1 LTEENKNINR
11 VDIIDEMKTSY
22 IDYAMSVIVSR
33 ALPDVRDGLK
43 PVHRR
48 IIYAMKELGLT
59 PNKSHRKSAR
69 IVGDVLGKYHPHG
82 DQSVYNAMV
91 RMAQDFSIRY
101 ELVNGHGNFGSVDGD
116 SPAAMRYTEAKM
128 GKITAELLKDINK
141 DTVNFRANFDNSLQE
156 PIVLPARYPN
166 LLVNGTNGI
175 AVGMATSIPPHNLG
189 EVIDG
194 VVKLID
200 DPEADIE
207 DLIEIIKG
215 PDFPTRASVLGISR
229 IKKAYRTGRG
239 KIKVKST
246 ARIEEMSRG
255 KSKIIVS
262 EIPYQVNKSRL
273 LEEIANLVKN
283 KKIDGI
289 TDLRDESDRNG
300 IRIVIELRQDVNA
313 EIILNK
319 LFKHTKLKI
328 TYSIIM
334 LALVNQQ
341 PKVMNL
347 YEILYH
353 YLEHQKEVETRRIK
367 YDLDKAE
374 KRAHILEGYKIALDN
389 IDEIIK
395 LIKSSDSTEE
405 AKLEL
410 IKAYHFSDVQA
421 DAILNMRLSK
431 LTGLEQEKIEE
442 EYASLIEIIKELKK
456 ILGDESLLLSIIRE
470 DLLTVKEKYG
480 DERKTKIRIG
490 EDEINLG
497 DLIEEQKIVITL
509 THDGYIKR
517 IPIEIYQKQNRGGR
531 GKTGLKTKESDSIIN
546 IITTSTHN
554 ELLFFTNYGKVY
566 RKTAY
571 MIREGTRTSKGI
583 NLINLL
589 KLDSDE
595 MVTEIISINNFNE
608 GYLVFS
614 TKDGTVK
621 KTELVELNTSRTTGL
636 IAINLKE
643 NDAVVNVR
651 KTSGNDD
658 VLLVSSEGKAIRF
671 SEEDVRSMG
680 RNAIGVKG
688 MSLPEGVEIVSMD
701 VINEENKDS
710 ELFIATE
717 KGYGKRT
724 SLEKYR
730 NQNRGGKGNI
740 TYKVNDKTGLVIGS
754 TIVKEINDIMIINSE
769 GIMIRIAAKD
779 ISIIGRNTSGV
790 KIMRTDDESTLIS
803 IAKIKKDQEDD
814 SDLEVLEEENSEE
827 IIKEVL
833 ETEEEN

>member
-1 LTEENKNINR
+1 MTEENKNINR

>member
-1 LTEENKNINR
+1 LIEENKNVNR
-11 VDIIDEMKTSY
+11 IDVIDEMKTSY

-48 IIYAMKELGLT
+48 IIYAMKELGLS

-91 RMAQDFSIRY
+91 RMAQEFSIRY
-101 ELVNGHGNFGSVDGD
+101 ELVNGHGNFGSIDGD

-128 GKITAELLKDINK
+128 GKITTELLKDINK
-141 DTVNFRANFDNSLQE
+141 ETVDFRPNFDNTLQE
-156 PIVLPARYPN
+156 PVVLPSRYPN

-200 DPEADIE
+200 DPEATVE
-207 DLIEIIKG
+207 DLIKIIKG
-215 PDFPTRASVLGISR
+215 PDFPTRASVLGLSK
-229 IKKAYRTGRG
+229 IKNAYRTGRG
-239 KIKVKST
+239 KVKVKST
-246 ARIEEMSRG
+246 ARIEDMSRG

-319 LFKHTKLKI
+319 LYKHTKLKI

-334 LALVNQQ
+334 LALVNQE

-347 YEILYH
+347 YEILSH
-353 YLEHQKEVETRRIK
+353 YLAHQKEVETRRIN

-389 IDEIIK
+389 IDDIIK
-395 LIKSSDSTEE
+395 LIKSSKSTEK
-405 AKLEL
+405 AKIEL
-410 IKAYHFSDVQA
+410 IKAYELSDVQA

-431 LTGLEQEKIEE
+431 LTGLEREKIDEE
-442 EYASLIEIIKELKK
+442 FTALIETIKELKK
-456 ILGDESLLLSIIRE
+456 ILNNEALLLSIIRE
-470 DLLTVKEKYG
+470 DLLAVKDKYG
-480 DERKTKIRIG
+480 DERKTKIEVG

-497 DLIEEQKIVITL
+497 DLIEEKKVVITL

-554 ELLFFTNYGKVY
+554 ELLFFTNHGKVY
-566 RKTAY
+566 RKKAY
-571 MIREGTRTSKGI
+571 MIKEGTRTSKGI

-589 KLDSDE
+589 RLDLDE
-595 MVTEIISINNFNE
+595 MVTEIIPINSFND

-621 KTELVELNTSRTTGL
+621 KTELIELDTNRTTGL

-651 KTSGNDD
+651 KTTGKDD
-658 VLLVSSEGKAIRF
+658 ILLISSEGKGIRF
-671 SEEDVRSMG
+671 SEEDVRPMG
-680 RNAIGVKG
+680 RNATGVKG
-688 MSLPEGVEIVSMD
+688 MDLPEGVEIVSMD
-701 VINEENKDS
+701 VINEDNK
-710 ELFIATE
+710 EEALFIATE
-717 KGYGKRT
+717 NGYGKRT
-724 SLEKYR
+724 NLEQYR

-740 TYKVNDKTGLVIGS
+740 TYRVNDKTGLVIGS
-754 TIVKEINDIMIINSE
+754 TIVNDENDIMIINSD
-769 GIMIRIAAKD
+769 GIMIRIASKD
-779 ISIIGRNTSGV
+779 ISVIGRNTSGV
-790 KIMRTDDESTLIS
+790 KIMRTDDESTLVS
-803 IAKIKKDQEDD
+803 IAKIKKDQEENVVEEID
-814 SDLEVLEEENSEE
+814 EEIEEETNEKVIE
-827 IIKEVL
+827 DALDEK
-833 ETEEEN
+833 

>member
-1 LTEENKNINR
+1 
-11 VDIIDEMKTSY
+11 SY

-48 IIYAMKELGLT
+48 IIYAMKELGLS

-101 ELVNGHGNFGSVDGD
+101 ELVNGHGNFGSIDGD

-128 GKITAELLKDINK
+128 GQITTELLKDINK
-141 DTVNFRANFDNSLQE
+141 ETVDFRANFDNTLKE
-156 PIVLPARYPN
+156 PEVLPARYPN

-194 VVKLID
+194 VIKLID
-200 DPEADIE
+200 EPEATVE
-207 DLIEIIKG
+207 DLIKIIKG
-215 PDFPTRASVLGISR
+215 PDFPTRASVLGLSK
-229 IKKAYRTGRG
+229 IKNAYRTGRG
-239 KIKVKST
+239 KVKVKST
-246 ARIEEMSRG
+246 ARIEEMNRG

-319 LFKHTKLKI
+319 LYKHTKLKI

-334 LALVNQQ
+334 LALVNQE

-347 YEILYH
+347 YEILSH

-389 IDEIIK
+389 IDPIIK
-395 LIKSSDSTEE
+395 LIKNSKSTEE
-405 AKLEL
+405 AKTEL
-410 IKAYHFSDVQA
+410 IKAYKLSDIQA

-431 LTGLEQEKIEE
+431 LTGLEREKIDE
-442 EYASLIEIIKELKK
+442 EYTGLIEIIKELKK
-456 ILGDESLLLSIIRE
+456 ILSDESLLLGIIRE
-470 DLLTVKEKYG
+470 DLLAVKEKYG
-480 DERKTKIRIG
+480 DERKTKIEVG

-497 DLIEEQKIVITL
+497 DLIEEKKVVITL

-554 ELLFFTNYGKVY
+554 ELFFFTSHGKVY
-566 RKTAY
+566 RKKAY
-571 MIREGTRTSKGI
+571 MIKEGTRTSKGV

-589 KLDSDE
+589 KLDLDE
-595 MVTEIISINNFNE
+595 MVTEIIPINNFNE

-621 KTELVELNTSRTTGL
+621 KTEIVELDTNRTTGL

-651 KTSGNDD
+651 KTTGKDD
-658 VLLVSSEGKAIRF
+658 ILLISSEGKGIRF
-671 SEEDVRSMG
+671 SEEDVRPMG
-680 RNAIGVKG
+680 RNATGVKG
-688 MSLPEGVEIVSMD
+688 MDLPEGVEIVSMD
-701 VINEENKDS
+701 VINEENKNDS
-710 ELFIATE
+710 LFIATE
-717 KGYGKRT
+717 NGYGKRT
-724 SLEKYR
+724 NLDQYR

-740 TYKVNDKTGLVIGS
+740 TYRVNEKTGLVIGS
-754 TIVKEINDIMIINSE
+754 TIVKDENDIMIINSE
-769 GIMIRIAAKD
+769 GIMIRIASED
-779 ISIIGRNTSGV
+779 VSVIGRNTSGV
-790 KIMRTDDESTLIS
+790 KIMRTDDDSTLIS
-803 IAKIKKDQEDD
+803 IAKIKKEKNE
-814 SDLEVLEEENSEE
+814 DLEDELDEENVEE
-827 IIKEVL
+827 VIEKAL
-833 ETEEEN
+833 ETEEN

>member
-1 LTEENKNINR
+1 
-11 VDIIDEMKTSY
+11 MKTSY

-48 IIYAMKELGLT
+48 IIYAMKELGLS

-101 ELVNGHGNFGSVDGD
+101 ELVNGHGNFGSIDGD

-128 GKITAELLKDINK
+128 GQITTELLKDINK
-141 DTVNFRANFDNSLQE
+141 ETVDFRANFDNTLKE
-156 PIVLPARYPN
+156 PEVLPARYPN

-194 VVKLID
+194 VIKLID
-200 DPEADIE
+200 EPEATVE
-207 DLIEIIKG
+207 DLIKIIKG
-215 PDFPTRASVLGISR
+215 PDFPTRASVLGLSK
-229 IKKAYRTGRG
+229 IKNAYRTGRG
-239 KIKVKST
+239 KVKVKST
-246 ARIEEMSRG
+246 ARIEEMNRG

-319 LFKHTKLKI
+319 LYKHTKLKI

-334 LALVNQQ
+334 LALVNQE

-347 YEILYH
+347 YEILSH

-389 IDEIIK
+389 IDPIIK
-395 LIKSSDSTEE
+395 LIKNSKSTEE
-405 AKLEL
+405 AKTEL
-410 IKAYHFSDVQA
+410 IKAYKLSDIQA

-431 LTGLEQEKIEE
+431 LTGLEREKIDE
-442 EYASLIEIIKELKK
+442 EYTGLIETIKELKK
-456 ILGDESLLLSIIRE
+456 ILNDESLLLGIIRE
-470 DLLTVKEKYG
+470 DLLAVKEKYG
-480 DERKTKIRIG
+480 DERKTKIEVG

-497 DLIEEQKIVITL
+497 DLIEEKKVVITL

-554 ELLFFTNYGKVY
+554 ELFFFTSHGKVY
-566 RKTAY
+566 RKKAY
-571 MIREGTRTSKGI
+571 MIKEGTRTSKGV

-589 KLDSDE
+589 KLDLDE
-595 MVTEIISINNFNE
+595 MVTEIIPINNFNE

-621 KTELVELNTSRTTGL
+621 KTEIVELDTNRTTGL

-651 KTSGNDD
+651 KTTGKDD
-658 VLLVSSEGKAIRF
+658 ILLISSEGKGIRF
-671 SEEDVRSMG
+671 SEEDVRPMG
-680 RNAIGVKG
+680 RNATGVKG
-688 MSLPEGVEIVSMD
+688 MDLPEGVEIVSMD
-701 VINEENKDS
+701 VINEENKNDS
-710 ELFIATE
+710 LFIATE

-724 SLEKYR
+724 KLEEYR

-740 TYKVNDKTGLVIGS
+740 TYRITDKTGLVIGS
-754 TIVKEINDIMIINSE
+754 TIVKDENDIMIINSD
-769 GIMIRIAAKD
+769 GIMIRIASED
-779 ISIIGRNTSGV
+779 ISVIGRNTSGV
-790 KIMRTDDESTLIS
+790 KIMRTDDESTLVS
-803 IAKIKKDQEDD
+803 IAKIKKEKKEDD
-814 SDLEVLEEENSEE
+814 DESFDEEASE
-827 IIKEVL
+827 KV
-833 ETEEEN
+833 

>member
-1 LTEENKNINR
+1 LIEENKNVNR
-11 VDIIDEMKTSY
+11 IDVIDEMKTSY

-48 IIYAMKELGLT
+48 IIYAMKELGLS

-101 ELVNGHGNFGSVDGD
+101 ELVNGHGNFGSIDGD

-128 GKITAELLKDINK
+128 GQITTELLKDINK
-141 DTVNFRANFDNSLQE
+141 ETVDFRANFDNTLKE
-156 PIVLPARYPN
+156 PEVLPARYPN

-194 VVKLID
+194 VIKLID
-200 DPEADIE
+200 EPEATVE
-207 DLIEIIKG
+207 DLIKIIKG
-215 PDFPTRASVLGISR
+215 PDFPTRASVLGLSK
-229 IKKAYRTGRG
+229 IKNAYRTGRG
-239 KIKVKST
+239 KVKVKST
-246 ARIEEMSRG
+246 ARIEEMNRG

-319 LFKHTKLKI
+319 LYKHTKLKI

-334 LALVNQQ
+334 LALVNQE

-347 YEILYH
+347 YEILSH

-389 IDEIIK
+389 IDPIIK
-395 LIKSSDSTEE
+395 LIKNSKSTEE
-405 AKLEL
+405 AKTEL
-410 IKAYHFSDVQA
+410 IKAYKLSDIQA

-431 LTGLEQEKIEE
+431 LTGLEREKIDE
-442 EYASLIEIIKELKK
+442 EYTGLIEIIKELKK
-456 ILGDESLLLSIIRE
+456 ILSDESLLLGIIRE
-470 DLLTVKEKYG
+470 DLLAVKEKYG
-480 DERKTKIRIG
+480 DERKTKIEVG

-497 DLIEEQKIVITL
+497 DLIEEKKVVITL

-554 ELLFFTNYGKVY
+554 ELFFFTSHGKVY
-566 RKTAY
+566 RKKAY
-571 MIREGTRTSKGI
+571 MIKEGTRTSKGV

-589 KLDSDE
+589 KLDLDE
-595 MVTEIISINNFNE
+595 MVTEIIPINNFNE

-621 KTELVELNTSRTTGL
+621 KTEIVELDTNRTTGL

-651 KTSGNDD
+651 KTTGKDD
-658 VLLVSSEGKAIRF
+658 ILLISSEGKGIRF
-671 SEEDVRSMG
+671 SEEDVRPMG
-680 RNAIGVKG
+680 RNATGVKG
-688 MSLPEGVEIVSMD
+688 MDLPEGVEIVSMD
-701 VINEENKDS
+701 VINEENKNDS
-710 ELFIATE
+710 LFIATE
-717 KGYGKRT
+717 NGYGKRT
-724 SLEKYR
+724 NLDQYR

-740 TYKVNDKTGLVIGS
+740 TYRVNEKTGLVIGS
-754 TIVKEINDIMIINSE
+754 TIVKDENDIMIINSE
-769 GIMIRIAAKD
+769 GIMIRIASED
-779 ISIIGRNTSGV
+779 VSVIGRNTSGV
-790 KIMRTDDESTLIS
+790 KIMRTDDDSTLIS
-803 IAKIKKDQEDD
+803 IAKIKKEKNE
-814 SDLEVLEEENSEE
+814 DLEDELDEENVEE
-827 IIKEVL
+827 VIEKAL
-833 ETEEEN
+833 ETEEN

>member
-1 LTEENKNINR
+1 LIEENKNVNKID
-11 VDIIDEMKTSY
+11 VIDEMKTSY

-48 IIYAMKELGLT
+48 IIYAMKELGLS
-59 PNKSHRKSAR
+59 PNKAHRKSAR

-101 ELVNGHGNFGSVDGD
+101 ELVNGHGNFGSIDGD

-128 GKITAELLKDINK
+128 GQITTELLKDINK
-141 DTVNFRANFDNSLQE
+141 ETVDFRPNFDNTLKE
-156 PIVLPARYPN
+156 PEVLPARYPN

-200 DPEADIE
+200 DPEATVE
-207 DLIEIIKG
+207 DLIKIIKG
-215 PDFPTRASVLGISR
+215 PDFPTRASVLGLSK
-229 IKKAYRTGRG
+229 IKNAYRTGRG
-239 KIKVKST
+239 KVKVKST
-246 ARIEEMSRG
+246 ARIEEMNRG

-313 EIILNK
+313 EIVLNK
-319 LFKHTKLKI
+319 LYKHTKLKI

-334 LALVNQQ
+334 LALVNQE
-341 PKVMNL
+341 PKIMNL
-347 YEILYH
+347 YEILNH
-353 YLEHQKEVETRRIK
+353 YLEHQKEVETRRIQ

-389 IDEIIK
+389 IDPIIK
-395 LIKSSDSTEE
+395 LIKNSKSTEE
-405 AKLEL
+405 AKIEL
-410 IKAYHFSDVQA
+410 IKAYELSDVQA

-431 LTGLEQEKIEE
+431 LTGLEREKIDE
-442 EYASLIEIIKELKK
+442 EYAALIETIKELKK
-456 ILGDESLLLSIIRE
+456 ILSDESLLLGIIRE
-470 DLLTVKEKYG
+470 DLLAVKEKYG
-480 DERKTKIRIG
+480 DERKTKIEVG

-497 DLIEEQKIVITL
+497 DLIEEKKVVITL

-554 ELLFFTNYGKVY
+554 ELFFFTNHGKVY
-566 RKTAY
+566 RKKAY
-571 MIREGTRTSKGI
+571 MIKEGTRTSKGV

-589 KLDSDE
+589 KLDLDE
-595 MVTEIISINNFNE
+595 MVTEIIPINNFNE

-621 KTELVELNTSRTTGL
+621 KTEIVELDTNRTTGL

-651 KTSGNDD
+651 KTTGKDD
-658 VLLVSSEGKAIRF
+658 ILLISSEGKGIRF
-671 SEEDVRSMG
+671 SEEDVRPMG
-680 RNAIGVKG
+680 RNATGVKG
-688 MSLPEGVEIVSMD
+688 MDLPEGVEIVSMD
-701 VINEENKDS
+701 VINENNKDDS
-710 ELFIATE
+710 LFIATE
-717 KGYGKRT
+717 NGYGKRT
-724 SLEKYR
+724 KLEEYR

-740 TYKVNDKTGLVIGS
+740 TYRVTDKTGLVIGS
-754 TIVKEINDIMIINSE
+754 TIVKDENDIMIINSE
-769 GIMIRIAAKD
+769 GIMIRIASED
-779 ISIIGRNTSGV
+779 VSVIGRNTSGV
-790 KIMRTDDESTLIS
+790 KIMRTDDDSTLVS
-803 IAKIKKDQEDD
+803 IAKIKKEQK
-814 SDLEVLEEENSEE
+814 EENSEE
-827 IIKEVL
+827 MLDEKSSEEVIEKAL
-833 ETEEEN
+833 EAEEN

>member
-1 LTEENKNINR
+1 MIEENNNVNR
-11 VDIIDEMKTSY
+11 IDVIDEMKTSY

-48 IIYAMKELGLT
+48 IIYAMKELGLS

-101 ELVNGHGNFGSVDGD
+101 ELVNGHGNFGSIDGD

-128 GKITAELLKDINK
+128 GQITTELLKDINK
-141 DTVNFRANFDNSLQE
+141 ETVDFRANFDNTLKE
-156 PIVLPARYPN
+156 PEVLPARYPN

-194 VVKLID
+194 VIKLID
-200 DPEADIE
+200 EPEATVE
-207 DLIEIIKG
+207 DLIKIIKG
-215 PDFPTRASVLGISR
+215 PDFPTRASVLGLSK
-229 IKKAYRTGRG
+229 IKNAYRTGRG
-239 KIKVKST
+239 KVKVKST
-246 ARIEEMSRG
+246 ARIEEMNRG

-319 LFKHTKLKI
+319 LYKHTKLKI

-334 LALVNQQ
+334 LALVNQE

-347 YEILYH
+347 YEILSH

-389 IDEIIK
+389 IDPIIK
-395 LIKSSDSTEE
+395 LIKNSKSTEE
-405 AKLEL
+405 AKTEL
-410 IKAYHFSDVQA
+410 IKAYKLSDIQA

-431 LTGLEQEKIEE
+431 LTGLEREKIDE
-442 EYASLIEIIKELKK
+442 EYTGLIEIIKELKK
-456 ILGDESLLLSIIRE
+456 ILSDESLLLGIIRE
-470 DLLTVKEKYG
+470 DLLAVKEKYG
-480 DERKTKIRIG
+480 DERKTKIEVG

-497 DLIEEQKIVITL
+497 DLIEEKKVVITL

-554 ELLFFTNYGKVY
+554 ELFFFTSHGKVY
-566 RKTAY
+566 RKKAY
-571 MIREGTRTSKGI
+571 MIKEGTRTSKGV

-589 KLDSDE
+589 KLDLDE
-595 MVTEIISINNFNE
+595 MVTEIIPINNFNE

-621 KTELVELNTSRTTGL
+621 KTEIVELDTNRTTGL

-651 KTSGNDD
+651 KTTGKDD
-658 VLLVSSEGKAIRF
+658 ILLISSEGKGIRF
-671 SEEDVRSMG
+671 SEEDVRPMG
-680 RNAIGVKG
+680 RNATGVKG
-688 MSLPEGVEIVSMD
+688 MDLPEGVEIVSMD
-701 VINEENKDS
+701 VINEENKNDS
-710 ELFIATE
+710 LFIATE
-717 KGYGKRT
+717 NGYGKRT
-724 SLEKYR
+724 NLDQYR

-740 TYKVNDKTGLVIGS
+740 TYRVNEKTGLVIGS
-754 TIVKEINDIMIINSE
+754 TIVKDENDIMIINSE
-769 GIMIRIAAKD
+769 GIMIRIASED
-779 ISIIGRNTSGV
+779 VSVIGRNTSGV
-790 KIMRTDDESTLIS
+790 KIMRTDDDSTLIS
-803 IAKIKKDQEDD
+803 IAKIKKEKNE
-814 SDLEVLEEENSEE
+814 DLEDELDEENVEE
-827 IIKEVL
+827 VIEKAL
-833 ETEEEN
+833 ETEEN

>member
-1 LTEENKNINR
+1 MIEENKNVNR
-11 VDIIDEMKTSY
+11 IDVIDEMKTSY

-48 IIYAMKELGLT
+48 IIYAMKELGLS

-101 ELVNGHGNFGSVDGD
+101 ELVNGHGNFGSIDGD

-128 GKITAELLKDINK
+128 GQITTELLKDINK
-141 DTVNFRANFDNSLQE
+141 ETVDFRANFDNTLKE
-156 PIVLPARYPN
+156 PEVLPARYPN

-194 VVKLID
+194 VIKLID
-200 DPEADIE
+200 EPEATVE
-207 DLIEIIKG
+207 DLIKIIKG
-215 PDFPTRASVLGISR
+215 PDFPTRASVLGLSK
-229 IKKAYRTGRG
+229 IKNAYRTGRG
-239 KIKVKST
+239 KVKVKST
-246 ARIEEMSRG
+246 ARIEEMNRG

-319 LFKHTKLKI
+319 LYKHTKLKI

-334 LALVNQQ
+334 LALVNQE

-347 YEILYH
+347 YEILSH

-389 IDEIIK
+389 IDPIIK
-395 LIKSSDSTEE
+395 LIKNSKSTEE
-405 AKLEL
+405 AKTEL
-410 IKAYHFSDVQA
+410 IKAYKLSDIQA

-431 LTGLEQEKIEE
+431 LTGLEREKIDE
-442 EYASLIEIIKELKK
+442 EYTGLIEIIKELKK
-456 ILGDESLLLSIIRE
+456 ILSDESLLLGIIRE
-470 DLLTVKEKYG
+470 DLLAVKEKYG
-480 DERKTKIRIG
+480 DERKTKIEVG

-497 DLIEEQKIVITL
+497 DLIEEKKVVITL

-554 ELLFFTNYGKVY
+554 ELFFFTSHGKVY
-566 RKTAY
+566 RKKAY
-571 MIREGTRTSKGI
+571 MIKEGTRTSKGV

-589 KLDSDE
+589 KLDLDE
-595 MVTEIISINNFNE
+595 MVTEIIPINNFNE

-621 KTELVELNTSRTTGL
+621 KTEIVELDTNRTTGL

-651 KTSGNDD
+651 KTTGKDD
-658 VLLVSSEGKAIRF
+658 ILLISSEGKGIRF
-671 SEEDVRSMG
+671 SEEDVRPMG
-680 RNAIGVKG
+680 RNATGVKG
-688 MSLPEGVEIVSMD
+688 MDLPEGVEIVSMD
-701 VINEENKDS
+701 VINEENKNDS
-710 ELFIATE
+710 LFIATE
-717 KGYGKRT
+717 NGYGKRT
-724 SLEKYR
+724 NLDQYR

-740 TYKVNDKTGLVIGS
+740 TYRVNEKTGLVIGS
-754 TIVKEINDIMIINSE
+754 TIVKDENDIMIINSE
-769 GIMIRIAAKD
+769 GIMIRIASED
-779 ISIIGRNTSGV
+779 VSVIGRNTSGV
-790 KIMRTDDESTLIS
+790 KIMRTDDDSTLIS
-803 IAKIKKDQEDD
+803 IAKIKKEKNE
-814 SDLEVLEEENSEE
+814 DLEDELDEENVEE
-827 IIKEVL
+827 VIEKAL
-833 ETEEEN
+833 ETEEN

>member
-1 LTEENKNINR
+1 LIEENKNVNR
-11 VDIIDEMKTSY
+11 IDVIDEMKTSY

-48 IIYAMKELGLT
+48 IIYAMKELGLS

-101 ELVNGHGNFGSVDGD
+101 ELVNGHGNFGSIDGD

-128 GKITAELLKDINK
+128 GQITTELLKDINK
-141 DTVNFRANFDNSLQE
+141 ETVDFRANFDNTLKE
-156 PIVLPARYPN
+156 PEVLPARYPN

-194 VVKLID
+194 VIKLID
-200 DPEADIE
+200 EPEATVE
-207 DLIEIIKG
+207 DLIKIIKG
-215 PDFPTRASVLGISR
+215 PDFPTRASVLGLSK
-229 IKKAYRTGRG
+229 IKNAYRTGRG
-239 KIKVKST
+239 KVKVKST
-246 ARIEEMSRG
+246 ARIEEMNRG

-319 LFKHTKLKI
+319 LYKHTKLKI

-334 LALVNQQ
+334 LALVNQE

-347 YEILYH
+347 YEILSH

-389 IDEIIK
+389 IDPIIK
-395 LIKSSDSTEE
+395 LIKNSKSTEE
-405 AKLEL
+405 AKTEL
-410 IKAYHFSDVQA
+410 IKAYKLSDIQA

-431 LTGLEQEKIEE
+431 LTGLEREKIDE
-442 EYASLIEIIKELKK
+442 EYTGLIEIIKELKK
-456 ILGDESLLLSIIRE
+456 ILSDESLLLGIIRE
-470 DLLTVKEKYG
+470 DLLAVKEKYG
-480 DERKTKIRIG
+480 DERKTKIEVG

-497 DLIEEQKIVITL
+497 DLIEEKKVVITL

-554 ELLFFTNYGKVY
+554 ELFFFTSHGKVY
-566 RKTAY
+566 RKKAY
-571 MIREGTRTSKGI
+571 MIKEGTRTSKGI

-589 KLDSDE
+589 KLDIDE
-595 MVTEIISINNFNE
+595 MVTEIIPINNFNE

-621 KTELVELNTSRTTGL
+621 KTEIVELDTNRTTGL

-651 KTSGNDD
+651 KTTGKDD
-658 VLLVSSEGKAIRF
+658 ILLISSEGKGIRF
-671 SEEDVRSMG
+671 SEEDVRPMG
-680 RNAIGVKG
+680 RNATGVKG
-688 MSLPEGVEIVSMD
+688 MDLPEGVEIVSMD
-701 VINEENKDS
+701 VINEENKNDS
-710 ELFIATE
+710 LFIATE
-717 KGYGKRT
+717 NGYGKRT
-724 SLEKYR
+724 NLDQYR

-740 TYKVNDKTGLVIGS
+740 TYRVNEKTGLVIGS
-754 TIVKEINDIMIINSE
+754 TIVKDENDIMIINSE
-769 GIMIRIAAKD
+769 GIMIRIASED
-779 ISIIGRNTSGV
+779 VSVIGRNTSGV
-790 KIMRTDDESTLIS
+790 KIMRTDDDSTLIS
-803 IAKIKKDQEDD
+803 IAKIKKEKNE
-814 SDLEVLEEENSEE
+814 DLEDELDEENVEE
-827 IIKEVL
+827 VIEKAL
-833 ETEEEN
+833 ETEEN